1 MVADLTV
8 FTVALTQKKTSFFA
22 YIRATND
29 QVYLELGI
37 NEGVRILL

>member
-8 FTVALTQKKTSFFA
+8 FTVALTQKNFIFA